1 MYIVYVFCL
10 WEHRFS
16 PVSLRA
22 SRSYV
27 FVNLCEQRIHVFL
40 KHSPNEKWFEQNF
53 RKFYRDF
60 SRFSDKNLV
69 KIVHLDFKNPKTNH
83 KTNFSNLID
92 VPKMLHVVVVIV
104 VENAVLVLLFQM
116 LFGRLERLRLRLK
129 RKTNEFIKFS
139 SRKKKNFSWDEKHNF
154 LSNYLRCG
162 RRWDEFESFS
172 LATTN
177 ERLLLAHFER
187 QELCETVEISREF
200 WEDTKKLSGERED
213 CDWSETSLCSTANA
227 SATLL
232 ISYFLPSLFAI
243 LQRFFSVSTFNFI
256 CSLLCRCALSGFEQ
270 PSQIHIQVNSPLP
283 PTHSN
288 EICPLDRRKHSPN
301 FEINPIHYS

>member
-27 FVNLCEQRIHVFL
+27 FVNLCEQRMHVFL

-53 RKFYRDF
+53 HKFYRDY
-60 SRFSDKNLV
+60 SKFSDKNLV

-139 SRKKKNFSWDEKHNF
+139 SRKKKNFYWDERQFSVQLPALWKKT
-154 LSNYLRCG
+154 G
-162 RRWDEFESFS
+162 RVWKLLPRDDEWTASS
-172 LATTN
+172 
-177 ERLLLAHFER
+177 
-187 QELCETVEISREF
+187 CPF
-200 WEDTKKLSGERED
+200 WEAGTMRNGR
-213 CDWSETSLCSTANA
+213 N
-227 SATLL
+227 
-232 ISYFLPSLFAI
+232 
-243 LQRFFSVSTFNFI
+243 
-256 CSLLCRCALSGFEQ
+256 
-270 PSQIHIQVNSPLP
+270 
-283 PTHSN
+283 
-288 EICPLDRRKHSPN
+288 
-301 FEINPIHYS
+301 